1 MPVTF
6 AAFDVLYLDGETVT
20 RLPYLERRA
29 LLEGSV

>member
-20 RLPYLERRA
+20 RLPYVERRPCSRA
-29 LLEGSV
+29 SA